1 MVWERW
7 VDNWYITREK
17 FLKSAIPI
25 WPLRVVVFNLIYRNV
40 AGTLYGKGLTR
51 HSRDEI
57 VGFITEAAKTMSVL
71 VGEKGLIKGKE
82 CSVNAFLIG
91 LLIAV
96 FEFSDLSP
104 VLCGEIS
111 KYPNLMSYRETMAE
125 KYFPDRKLKEKK

>member
-1 MVWERW
+1 M
-7 VDNWYITREK
+7 DNWYLTREK

-25 WPLRVVVFNLIYRNV
+25 WPLRVVIFNFIYRNV
-40 AGTLYGKGLTR
+40 SGTLYGNGLLR

-57 VGFITEAAKTMSVL
+57 VGFITEAVTTLSVL
-71 VGEKGLIKGKE
+71 VGKKGLIEGKE
-82 CSVNAFLIG
+82 CSVNPFLIG
-91 LLIAV
+91 FLIAV
-96 FEFSDLSP
+96 FEFPDLCP

>member
-1 MVWERW
+1 
-7 VDNWYITREK
+7 VDNWYLTREK

-40 AGTLYGKGLTR
+40 SRTLYGKGLTR

-57 VGFITEAAKTMSVL
+57 VGFITEAVKTMSVL
-71 VGEKGLIKGKE
+71 VGEKGLINGKE

-91 LLIAV
+91 FLIAV
-96 FEFSDLSP
+96 FEFPDLCP

-111 KYPNLMSYRETMAE
+111 KYPNLKSYRETMAE